1 MAEPENSSE
10 LTRAERI
17 FVRISVVQTILAVTG
32 FLVGVIALFAALN
45 EADAVRK
52 QQMASVWPHV
62 VIRDINYGIAGEER
76 FKVVVGNRG
85 IGPARIMSATVLI
98 DDEPIDSWADIVR
111 PLAED
116 GNFRFS
122 NVRVSGSVLSP
133 AEDIIAFAVD
143 AKYTSKQLVDA
154 VQELTQSRR
163 VNVVICYCSVFDDCF
178 MLDGLAEATVPVDA
192 CAALERRSSI

>member
-1 MAEPENSSE
+1 MTQAEGHPE

-17 FVRISVVQTILAVTG
+17 FVRISILQTILAVAGMFTG
-32 FLVGVIALFAALN
+32 GVALFAALN

-52 QQMASVWPHV
+52 QQMAAVWPHI

-76 FKVVVGNRG
+76 FEVVVGNRG
-85 IGPARIMSATVLI
+85 IGPARIMSATALI
-98 DDEPIDSWADIVR
+98 DGEPIDSWADIVR

-133 AEDIIAFAVD
+133 AEDVIAFAVD

-178 MLDGLAEATVPVDA
+178 RLDGLAETTVAVDMCSA
-192 CAALERRSSI
+192 PKRRTSI